1 MKSHVEVDQKI
12 QSLLTQKPQKDPYRR
27 FTILA
32 YQLAD
37 VGRCMRYAEIYP
49 DDRKEYLSYLR
60 TAMSDLVI
68 QTMVIAELYNFEFT
82 ELVEL
87 GVKRLDEFRKKGR
100 YVEETR

>member
-1 MKSHVEVDQKI
+1 
-12 QSLLTQKPQKDPYRR
+12 
-27 FTILA
+27 
-32 YQLAD
+32 
-37 VGRCMRYAEIYP
+37 MRYAEIYP